1 MNLHPV
7 YIIDGSRTPFLK
19 ARSGPGPFTP
29 VDLAV
34 QCGRPLLARQPF
46 APDAFDQVIL
56 GCVNVIADEMNP
68 ARIASLRLGMGEA
81 MTAFTVQ
88 INCGSG
94 MQSVD
99 TAYRYIRE
107 GVSDLILAGGT
118 EALSHTPLI
127 FPQQGVRWFGALFA
141 ARTAFEKAAVAL
153 RLRPGFFKPVIGLE
167 RGLTDPVVDLN
178 MGQTAE
184 VLAHLFNIS
193 RRDADAYAVESHLRL
208 SRAQEKGWLAGEV
221 ETAFARDGKFYDHD
235 DGVRP
240 DSSVDKLATL
250 NPVFERPWGKVTAGN
265 TSQIAD
271 GASWLIVA
279 SEDAVK
285 KHGLEPKAVIVDS
298 EWAALD
304 PTIMGLGPVLSSTE
318 LLKRH
323 QLGLGDVDLWELN
336 EAFAAQVLACLAAW
350 EEEHFCRDVLG
361 LDGAAGVIDRARLNV
376 DGGAISLGHPVG
388 TSGNRIVLHLV
399 NAMRRLG
406 KKRGVATECIG
417 GGQGG
422 AMLIE
427 AT

>member
-1 MNLHPV
+1 MARPV
-7 YIIDGSRTPFLK
+7 YIVDGSRTPFLK

-68 ARIASLRLGMGEA
+68 ARIAALRLGMGEA

-99 TAYRYIRE
+99 TSYRYIRE

-118 EALSHTPLI
+118 EALSRTPLI

-153 RLRPGFFKPVIGLE
+153 RLRPAFFKPVIGLE
-167 RGLTDPVVDLN
+167 RGLTDPVVELN

-184 VLAHLFNIS
+184 VLAHLFNVS
-193 RRDADAYAVESHLRL
+193 RRAADAYAVESHLRL
-208 SRAQEKGWLAGEV
+208 ARAQAKGWLAAEV
-221 ETAFARDGKFYDHD
+221 ETAFDRDGKFYDHD

-265 TSQIAD
+265 SSQITD
-271 GASWLIVA
+271 GASWLVVA

-323 QLGLGDVDLWELN
+323 HLGLGDVDLWELN

-350 EEEHFCRDVLG
+350 EEAHFCRDVLG

-376 DGGAISLGHPVG
+376 DVVALASRQGRRWGCLA
-388 TSGNRIVLHLV
+388 LV
-399 NAMRRLG
+399 
-406 KKRGVATECIG
+406 
-417 GGQGG
+417 
-422 AMLIE
+422 
-427 AT
+427 

>member
-1 MNLHPV
+1 MRPV

-19 ARSGPGPFTP
+19 ARGGPGPFTP

-68 ARIASLRLGMGEA
+68 ARIAALRLGMGES

-94 MQSVD
+94 MQSID
-99 TAYRYIRE
+99 TAYRYIRD
-107 GVSDLILAGGT
+107 GHSDLILAGGT
-118 EALSHTPLI
+118 EALSHSPLV
-127 FPQQGVRWFGALFA
+127 FPQQGVRWFAALST
-141 ARTAFEKAAVAL
+141 ARTALEKATVAL
-153 RLRPGFFKPVIGLE
+153 RLRPRFFKPIIGLE
-167 RGLTDPVVDLN
+167 RGLTDPIVELN

-184 VLAHLFNIS
+184 VLAYLFDIS
-193 RRDADAYAVESHLRL
+193 RLDADAYAAESHQRL
-208 SRAQEKGWLAGEV
+208 ARAQAKGWLDGEV
-221 ETAFARDGKFYDHD
+221 ETAFSRDGTFYDHD

-240 DSSVDKLATL
+240 DSTVEKLATL
-250 NPVFERPWGKVTAGN
+250 KPAFERPWGKVTAGN
-265 TSQIAD
+265 SSQITD
-271 GASWLIVA
+271 GASWVIIA
-279 SEDAVK
+279 SEDAAK
-285 KHGLEPKAVIVDS
+285 KHGLQPKAIIIDS
-298 EWAALD
+298 DWAALD
-304 PTIMGLGPVLSSTE
+304 PSVMGLGPVLCSTK
-318 LLKRH
+318 LLTRH
-323 QLGLGDVDLWELN
+323 RLALGDIDLWEIN

-350 EEEHFCRDVLG
+350 ESERFCRDVLG
-361 LDGAAGVIDRARLNV
+361 LDSAIGTMDRERLNV

-388 TSGNRIVLHLV
+388 TSGNRIVLHLI

-406 KKRGVATECIG
+406 KKRGIATECIG

-427 AT
+427 TV